1 MSKSILR
8 RARFRSRLHDDA
20 LLALS
25 VLADGADE
33 DGLYMPVRW
42 DGTDARGQLKALFD
56 QLEQSGEIVR
66 LTAGRGA
73 TFWITV
79 AFSPHELQEIAIR
92 RFRMSPAVAAF
103 FVLAIL
109 ERQHSQKRRKRV

>member
-1 MSKSILR
+1 MSMNVLR

-25 VLADGADE
+25 VLAYGADE

-56 QLEQSGEIVR
+56 QMEQSGEIVR
-66 LTAGRGA
+66 LAAGRA
-73 TFWITV
+73 MFWITI
-79 AFSPHELQEIAIR
+79 AFSPSELQEIAMR
-92 RFRMSPAVAAF
+92 RLRMSPAVAAF

-109 ERQHSQKRRKRV
+109 ERQHSQKRRKHV

>member
-33 DGLYMPVRW
+33 DGLYTPVRW
-42 DGTDARGQLKALFD
+42 DRTDARGQLKALFD

-66 LTAGRGA
+66 LPAGRA
-73 TFWITV
+73 MFWITV
-79 AFSPHELQEIAIR
+79 AFSPHELQEIAMR

-109 ERQHSQKRRKRV
+109 ERQHSQKRRKSV